1 MEAYIV
7 DWLGL
12 LVRWTHVIVG
22 IAWIGSSFYFI
33 WLDNSLTPPAG
44 KPGSGHETS
53 AVAGEL
59 FAVHGGGFYHSEK
72 YKVAPP
78 QLPPKLHWFYWEAYS
93 TWITGFLLLIIV
105 YYAQAELYLIDPAV
119 ATLSKPEAI
128 GVSIAFLVG
137 AWLFYD
143 GLCRSPLARNEM
155 ALTVSIA
162 VLFSVT
168 AWGLCLFFSGRG
180 AFLNFGAVLGTVM
193 VANVF
198 FVIIPGQREL
208 VRAKQEGREP
218 DPVYGK
224 RGKQRSV
231 HNTYFTLPALFTMI
245 SPHYA
250 FTFGAKH
257 NWLVLIAISFAG
269 ALIRVWFVARH
280 RAHERGGK
288 TPRWPAIAGVAILLV
303 LAWALRPASG
313 RQAGPPAQAGD
324 ATQAPAS
331 VATFADIEAIY
342 ARRCQS
348 CHAQAPT
355 QPGFI
360 APPGGVMLDTPAAI
374 FANLRRTELQLRT
387 RAMPIGNLTQM
398 TEEERM
404 TVLKWIEDG
413 APH

>member
-1 MEAYIV
+1 MEAYV
-7 DWLGL
+7 FDWLGL
-12 LVRWTHVIVG
+12 LVRWAHVIVG

-33 WLDNSLTPPAG
+33 WLDNSLTPPAE
-44 KPGSGHETS
+44 KRSGPD

-72 YKVAPP
+72 YRVAPSE
-78 QLPPKLHWFYWEAYS
+78 LPPKLHWFYWEAYS
-93 TWITGFLLLIIV
+93 TWITGFLLMILI
-105 YYAQAELYLIDPAV
+105 YYAHAELYLIDLSV

-128 GVSIAFLVG
+128 GASIAFLVG
-137 AWLFYD
+137 GWLFYD
-143 GLCRSPLARNEM
+143 GLCRSPLARNDT
-155 ALTVSIA
+155 ALTLSIG
-162 VLFSVT
+162 VLFSAT
-168 AWGLCLFFSGRG
+168 ALALCMLFSGRG

-218 DPVYGK
+218 DPVHGK

-231 HNTYFTLPALFTMI
+231 HNTYFTLPVLFTMI
-245 SPHYA
+245 SSHYA
-250 FTFGAKH
+250 FTFGARN
-257 NWLVLIAISFAG
+257 NWLVLLGISFAG

-280 RAHERGGK
+280 KAHERGGK
-288 TPRWPAIAGVAILLV
+288 TPRWPAVAGVVILLLV
-303 LAWALRPASG
+303 AFALRPASSV
-313 RQAGPPAQAGD
+313 QVQ
-324 ATQAPAS
+324 QAS
-331 VATFADIEAIY
+331 VADFADIEAIF

-355 QPGFI
+355 QPGFNA
-360 APPGGVMLDTPAAI
+360 APAGVVLDTPAAI
-374 FANLRRTELQLRT
+374 LANLQKTQLQLRT

-404 TVLKWIEDG
+404 IVLKWIDDG